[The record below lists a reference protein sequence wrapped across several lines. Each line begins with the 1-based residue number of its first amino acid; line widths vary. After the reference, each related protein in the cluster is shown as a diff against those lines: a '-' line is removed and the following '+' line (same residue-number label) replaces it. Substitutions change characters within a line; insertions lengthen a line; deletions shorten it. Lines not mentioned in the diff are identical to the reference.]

1 MTKKNDSRISRRSAI
16 FPLVSTS
23 AHRDRAP
30 RCLTLHLCPS
40 RLAASGR
47 VLPPRLFSLEL

>member
-16 FPLVSTS
+16 FPPVSTS